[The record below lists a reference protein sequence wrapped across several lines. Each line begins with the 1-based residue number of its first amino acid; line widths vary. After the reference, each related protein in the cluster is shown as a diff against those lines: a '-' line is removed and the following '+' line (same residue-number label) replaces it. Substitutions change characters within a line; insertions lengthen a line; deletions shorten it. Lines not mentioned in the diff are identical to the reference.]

1 MEWIQWQEPT
11 TPGIVHQVDDKLLL
25 QVLESFVI
33 LAFVVQEVSIRK
45 PQRRP
50 EESEESRP

>member
-45 PQRRP
+45 PQHGASISSP
-50 EESEESRP
+50 P